1 MHIAEAY
8 ARAVLSGDVVAGTWV
23 RRAAERHLYDLRRR
37 DLVWRED
44 EADKALRFVSML
56 VQTEGKWAG
65 QNLHIQPWEAFII
78 SSLFGWYLKTGVRR
92 FNRAD
97 ILLGKKNGKST
108 LAASICLKMLCAD
121 GEGSPEI
128 YTAATAR
135 EQAKIVWGK
144 AEAMVQATPALARRV
159 NIRVNKILFTGKSGG
174 VMTPLSKDAKMAE
187 GINPHCAVLDEI
199 HLYGSE
205 EMVNMLNQ
213 GFGARQNPLLLMITT
228 EGHDRGAD
236 MIGDKI
242 HQTSEQ
248 VLTGFKARKKDAVK
262 DDSWFAYLA
271 RLDAGDAWEDEAN
284 WPKANPGLGVS
295 PNWEEMRRQFTLAKN
310 MPSQIND
317 FKTRRLN
324 IKTSAAAAWIT
335 PEIWDKGNAGWTL
348 DDMRGRACFVGVDM
362 SRTTDFT
369 ALAFLFPPQDDAED
383 WRARVFHFVCEAQF
397 QERANQ
403 RQIDIAAWQRDGW
416 LMVTDGNV
424 IDRRAVERTLIDVAA
439 AYGLDIQAVGYDP
452 AYMGEVAQN
461 WQDAYGLPVFGVRQG
476 GITLVEPFAK
486 FESLVLAGRFLH
498 GGDPVLRWQ
507 VQNLRLRYD
516 ANNNPIPGKKASADK
531 IDGVAATLN
540 AFAVAIN
547 APQEQYQDWSHISF
561 G

>member
-8 ARAVLSGDVVAGTWV
+8 AHGVLSGDIIAGKWV
-23 RRAAERHLYDLRRR
+23 RLAAKRHLHDLRRR

-144 AEAMVQATPALARRV
+144 AAAMVEATAELRRRL

-174 VMTPLSKDAKMAE
+174 VMAPLSKDAKMAE

-205 EMVNMLNQ
+205 DMVNMLNQ

-228 EGHDRGAD
+228 EGHDRGVD

-242 HQTSEQ
+242 HHTSEQ
-248 VLTGFKARKKDAVK
+248 VLAGFKSRKKDAIK
-262 DDSWFAYLA
+262 DDHWFAYLA
-271 RLDAGDAWEDEAN
+271 RLDEGDDWEDETN
-284 WPKANPGLGVS
+284 WLKANPGLGVS
-295 PNWEEMRRQFTLAKN
+295 PNWDEMRRQFVLAKN

-324 IKTSAAAAWIT
+324 IPTSAAAAWISND
-335 PEIWDKGNAGWTL
+335 IWDKGNMSFTL
-348 DDMRGRACFVGVDM
+348 EDMRGRDCFVGVDM

-369 ALAFLFPPQDDAED
+369 ALSFLFPPQGETEN
-383 WRARVFHFVCEAQF
+383 WHARVFHFVCDAQF

-403 RQIDIAAWQRDGW
+403 KQIDIAAWRQNGW
-416 LMVTDGNV
+416 LMVTEGNV
-424 IDRRAVERTLIDVAA
+424 IDRRAVEQTLIDMIMTYDFNVK
-439 AYGLDIQAVGYDP
+439 AVGYDP
-452 AYMGEVAQN
+452 AYMGETAQN
-461 WQDAYGLPVFGVRQG
+461 WQDMHGLNVFGVRQG

-486 FESLVLAGRFLH
+486 FEGLVLAGDFIH

-507 VQNLRLRYD
+507 VQNVRLRYD

-547 APQEQYQDWSHISF
+547 TAQEPYQDWSGVSF